1 VTQKTYQVT
10 VTNDTSDDEVASA
23 WDETLVKDNTYAP
36 YDKHATSYALILAGL
51 PDVTDEFVTKYR
63 EVQQCNA

>member
-23 WDETLVKDNTYAP
+23 WNETLVKDNTYAP
-36 YDKHATSYALILAGL
+36 YDKHATSCALILAGL